1 MAYRVKAPTAVIEL
15 ACILLISVLSGC
27 DDSNSAQT
35 ASSTPASATPASS
48 TPASA
53 AASVST
59 PSAPATTAAT
69 VPAAPTP
76 PASAPATSSLVTNTN
91 GGDACLASTMPSAD
105 ALFNAQKKVFAHYFY
120 PFPVSIDNASPPVDY
135 YNRNYLSK
143 NGESNKWL
151 AEGGFLRARPLG
163 KTPNSSSNWELLN
176 MEQEVRDAIARG
188 ITGFNYDS
196 MSVTDATDSDGPLQ
210 HLLAAAHAVDTR
222 FKIVVM
228 PDLAALNS
236 DSSAVIQII
245 TSVASSPAAY
255 RLSDGRLVVSAFDAG
270 LSSAAWWASVL
281 NQLAAKGIKIA
292 FVPTFLGW
300 QNYADTFASISYGF
314 GDWGTATAPAASA
327 MQADPKIVH
336 ETYGKIYEMPVDPQQ
351 FRPKNFVFEEAGNS
365 AAFRN
370 AWTSAIDGD
379 SDWVQL
385 VTWGDYSES
394 SQLAPYT
401 DATLRGDIGTGY
413 YNLNGFYS
421 AWFATGQQP
430 QITHDVLYYFYRREP
445 SDAAAPAQ
453 SQKDTTNGTPAEND
467 VELVAFL
474 TAPGLLKITIG
485 STTYTQNAP
494 AGITS
499 FKVKSQPGVPLFT
512 LSRSGTDVF
521 SFEGGVQIYGPNGL
535 PSGVQDLTYWSGS
548 AAKSGVCS
556 L

>member
-1 MAYRVKAPTAVIEL
+1 MSL
-15 ACILLISVLSGC
+15 ACIFLMSVLSGC
-27 DDSNSAQT
+27 DDSSAQT
-35 ASSTPASATPASS
+35 ASSTPATSATASS
-48 TPASA
+48 TTSTPPAKSA
-53 AASVST
+53 AVTAT
-59 PSAPATTAAT
+59 APATTAAT
-69 VPAAPTP
+69 VPPAAVT
-76 PASAPATSSLVTNTN
+76 AAITPATSSLVTNTN
-91 GGDACLASTMPSAD
+91 SGDACLASTMPSTD
-105 ALFNAQKKVFAHYFY
+105 ALFAAQKKVFAHYFY
-120 PFPVSIDNASPPVDY
+120 PFPVSIDNVAAPVDY
-135 YNRNYLSK
+135 YNRNYLNPK
-143 NGESNKWL
+143 GEASKWL
-151 AEGGFLRARPLG
+151 HEGGYLRARPLG
-163 KTPNSSSNWELLN
+163 TTPNSNSDWELMN
-176 MEQEVRDAIARG
+176 MEQEVRQAIARG

-196 MSVTDATDSDGPLQ
+196 MSLTDATESNGPLQ
-210 HLLAAAHAVDTR
+210 HLLAAAHAVDSR

-228 PDLAALNS
+228 PDLAALKSNA
-236 DSSAVIQII
+236 SAVVQII
-245 TSVASSPAAY
+245 ESVASSPAAY

-270 LSSAAWWASVL
+270 VNSPAWWESVL
-281 NQLAAKGIKIA
+281 NELAAKGIKVA

-300 QNYADTFASISYGF
+300 QNFADKFASITYGF

-336 ETYGKIYEMPVDPQQ
+336 ETYGKIFEMPVDPQQ

-370 AWTSAIDGD
+370 AWTSAIEGD
-379 SDWVQL
+379 TDWVQL

-401 DATLRGDIGTGY
+401 DTTLKGDIGTGFY
-413 YNLNGFYS
+413 DLNGFYA
-421 AWFATGQQP
+421 AWFATGTQP
-430 QITHDVLYYFYRREP
+430 KITHDVLYYFYRREP
-445 SDAAAPAQ
+445 TDAAAPAQ

-474 TAPGLLKITIG
+474 TEPGLLKITIG

-512 LSRSGTDVF
+512 LSRSGADVF
-521 SFEGGVQIYGPNGL
+521 SFQGGVQIYGPSGL